1 MDPSVSPIR
10 LRIVSDPA
18 NVALVRQAVEKLC
31 AGSGFATRACDDVG
45 LCVNEA
51 LANVIR
57 HAYSGAP
64 DKPIDISAVVE
75 ADVLRVT
82 IRDWGNGVTPPR
94 ESPVANDPLTPGG
107 LGLVCLNRMM
117 DTVRFTP
124 QPDGMLMEMTKTKK
138 QPMADIPTNSKL
150 VPTARVEGDTI
161 FATVRGEIDL
171 HSSPD
176 LRAALLGALAK
187 HTPKK
192 VILDLSQVPYMDSSA
207 IAVLVEAL
215 QKMRKGGG
223 KICLTG
229 LQPRVKGLLEIA
241 RLDSIFVLAADE
253 EEAKKK

>member
-1 MDPSVSPIR
+1 MEPSVSPLR
-10 LRIVSDPA
+10 LRIESDPA

-31 AGSGFATRACDDVG
+31 ARSGFATRVCDDVG

-57 HAYSGAP
+57 HAYAGAI
-64 DKPIDISAVVE
+64 DKPIDISATIE
-75 ADVLRVT
+75 ADVLHVT
-82 IRDWGNGVTPPR
+82 IRDWGNGVVPPR
-94 ESPVANDPLTPGG
+94 ESPVANEPLTPGG
-107 LGLVCLNRMM
+107 LGLICLHQMM
-117 DTVRFTP
+117 DSVTFTP
-124 QPDGMLMEMTKTKK
+124 QPDGMLLKMTKKK
-138 QPMADIPTNSKL
+138 KLPMADIPTNSQL
-150 VPTARVEGDTI
+150 VPSARVEGDTI

-176 LRAALLGALAK
+176 LRSALLGALTK
-187 HTPKK
+187 YNPKK
-192 VILDLSQVPYMDSSA
+192 VILDLAQVPYMDSSA

-241 RLDSIFVLAADE
+241 RLDSIFVLAANE